1 LRKDETSRQELP
13 LENEVQVDMSKDGD
27 QASKNNIKFTE
38 QDTEN
43 EFESKLK
50 SKLNLFKSLL

>member
-1 LRKDETSRQELP
+1 
-13 LENEVQVDMSKDGD
+13 MSKDGD

-50 SKLNLFKSLL
+50 HKLNLTFSIKSRTL